1 MSATAAKY
9 GFGARAPFA
18 EPRARE
24 YDMKEKARLSGRF
37 PRVNDEPLS
46 TTLAAL
52 VKDFQKNAALVAVLE
67 RRRALEGRS
76 QYVLQSKEA
85 LDNINRGLA
94 PWARVGRAVEASSA
108 RAAQR
113 IARLPSPPPPP
124 AEVPQDAGIP
134 HFDDNASIA
143 PTVGS
148 TRVSDSAT
156 NPSVSIGQGT
166 PQLTLDGRLA
176 TTKTKPQRKTKSVP
190 GPSSLVASL
199 TKYRAKPG

>member
-18 EPRARE
+18 EPRASE

-76 QYVLQSKEA
+76 QYVLQSQEA
-85 LDNINRGLA
+85 LDTINRGLA
-94 PWARVGRAVEASSA
+94 PWARVGRAVEAKSA
-108 RAAQR
+108 QVAQQ
-113 IARLPSPPPPP
+113 IASPPAV
-124 AEVPQDAGIP
+124 AEEVAEDDDIP
-134 HFDDNASIA
+134 
-143 PTVGS
+143 
-148 TRVSDSAT
+148 
-156 NPSVSIGQGT
+156 
-166 PQLTLDGRLA
+166 
-176 TTKTKPQRKTKSVP
+176 
-190 GPSSLVASL
+190 
-199 TKYRAKPG
+199 